1 MKWVLVVY
9 FFILGPDGGWF
20 TAEELGRQS
29 WYRTT
34 HNTAQECIV
43 RQHEFTANNPMIGHI
58 RASCEPE

>member
-34 HNTAQECIV
+34 HNTAEECIV
-43 RQHEFTANNPMIGHI
+43 RQHEFTANNPMCFFNSIT
-58 RASCEPE
+58 